1 MRRRSAEEKS
11 YCKNEMNG
19 VMKLKKE
26 ILRKRNNQFAIRL
39 SDSELALWNSKQA
52 ASGLGKTELFL
63 KMLKSTRIKVYSF
76 NETLKALYNELRH
89 IGNNLNQ
96 AAYLVNIDRFDV
108 AAREIDAMYQEFMN
122 LMNRFQKFIDN
133 PMINATVIDVAAKK
147 DGD

>member
-1 MRRRSAEEKS
+1 
-11 YCKNEMNG
+11 MNG

-26 ILRKRNNQFAIRL
+26 ISRKRNNQFAIRL

-63 KMLKSTRIKVYSF
+63 KMLKSARIKVYSF

-122 LMNRFQKFIDN
+122 LMKRFQKFIDN
-133 PMINATVIDVAAKK
+133 PMINATFVDVPAK

>member
-1 MRRRSAEEKS
+1 M
-11 YCKNEMNG
+11 
-19 VMKLKKE
+19 KKE

-52 ASGLGKTELFL
+52 ASGLGKTEFFL
-63 KMLKSTRIKVYSF
+63 KMMKSTRIKVYCF

-96 AAYLVNIDRFDV
+96 AAYLANIDRFDI
-108 AAREIDAMYQEFMN
+108 AAQEIDAMYREFMN
-122 LMNRFQKFIDN
+122 LMNKFQKFIDN
-133 PMINATVIDVAAKK
+133 PMINAMIIDIPAK

>member
-1 MRRRSAEEKS
+1 
-11 YCKNEMNG
+11 
-19 VMKLKKE
+19 MKKA
-26 ILRKRNNQFAIRL
+26 IARKRNNQFAIRL
-39 SDSELALWNSKQA
+39 SDSELALWNSKQSS
-52 ASGLGKTELFL
+52 SGLGKTEFFL

-76 NETLKALYNELRH
+76 NESLKLLYNELRH

-122 LMNRFQKFIDN
+122 LMKRFQKFIDN
-133 PMINATVIDVAAKK
+133 PMINATVIDIPAK

>member
-1 MRRRSAEEKS
+1 M
-11 YCKNEMNG
+11 
-19 VMKLKKE
+19 
-26 ILRKRNNQFAIRL
+26 RKRNNQFAIRL

-52 ASGLGKTELFL
+52 ASGLGKTQFFL
-63 KMLKSTRIKVYSF
+63 KMLKSTRIKVYCF

-122 LMNRFQKFIDN
+122 LMKRFQKFIDN
-133 PMINATVIDVAAKK
+133 PMINATVIEKK
-147 DGD
+147 GGD